1 MRKMAYGKDFYS
13 KASFAKNRN
22 IPAFCKSAENC
33 TFPFQF
39 HNFIHTIL
47 SHRMKHVSSLF
58 LVCIFQCFVL
68 FSAAQHVGIG
78 TSNPAAKLH
87 VQSAGFESLR
97 LQGPT
102 AAATFYDNNTLR
114 GYIQAW
120 TDGITMSSAAG
131 QSLRLYS
138 NGGSNERLTIV
149 SNGNVGI
156 NNSNPQANVH
166 ISSNAVE
173 ALRISGFNPA
183 QTFYNGNNY
192 VGYLQ
197 AYQNIMSL
205 AADGTNRVGLFTVQT
220 ERLTILPNGNVGINN
235 VAPEQK
241 LDVAGNLK
249 FTGALMPNGNTG
261 QANQVLTST
270 GSGVPEWH
278 VPGYSHAY
286 RMQNVNMLG
295 SQYLTVNGTYEI
307 QPTVSPAYVSTTE
320 TSMLHYQAKYVV
332 TDVNNTFGAD
342 TEFELQLFFR
352 VGATVA
358 YSHKQ
363 AFVTKNG
370 RQSDV
375 SISGFFPVTA
385 GINYVVEV
393 YFVKYAGDDMTVVS
407 GGVKTYQ

>member
-1 MRKMAYGKDFYS
+1 MKRL
-13 KASFAKNRN
+13 
-22 IPAFCKSAENC
+22 P
-33 TFPFQF
+33 
-39 HNFIHTIL
+39 
-47 SHRMKHVSSLF
+47 SHF
-58 LVCIFQCFVL
+58 LVCFFQCLVL
-68 FSAAQHVGIG
+68 VTAAQNVGIG
-78 TSNPAAKLH
+78 TSSPVAKLH

-97 LQGPT
+97 LQGPS
-102 AAATFYDNNTLR
+102 AAATFYDNGSLR

-120 TDGITMSSAAG
+120 TDGITMSGAAG

-138 NGGSNERLTIV
+138 NGGSNERISIL

-156 NNSNPQANVH
+156 NNSNPLANVH
-166 ISSNAVE
+166 IHSTTVE

-197 AYQNIMSL
+197 AYQNIMSV
-205 AADGTNRVGLFTVQT
+205 AADGSNRVGLFTVQT
-220 ERLTILPNGNVGINN
+220 ERLTVLPNGNVGINN
-235 VAPEQK
+235 VVPDQK
-241 LDVAGNLK
+241 LDVAGNVK
-249 FTGALMPNGNTG
+249 FSGALMPNGNSG
-261 QANQVLTST
+261 QNYQVLTSS

-278 VPGYSHAY
+278 VPGYSHAN
-286 RMQNVNMLG
+286 RMQNVNMAG

-307 QPTVSPAYVSTTE
+307 LPTLSPAYVSTTE
-320 TSMLHYQAKYVV
+320 TSMLHYQAKYIV
-332 TDVNNTFGAD
+332 TDINNTFGAD

-370 RQSDV
+370 RQTDV

-385 GINYVVEV
+385 GISYAVEV
-393 YFVKYAGDDMTVVS
+393 YVVKYAGDEMTVVS
-407 GGVKTYQ
+407 GGVKTYH